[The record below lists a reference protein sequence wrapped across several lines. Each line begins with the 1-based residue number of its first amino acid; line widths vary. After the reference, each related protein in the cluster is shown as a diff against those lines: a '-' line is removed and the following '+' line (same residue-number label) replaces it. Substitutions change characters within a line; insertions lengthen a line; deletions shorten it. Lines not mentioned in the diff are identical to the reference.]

1 MENMKY
7 CPVHKTFH
15 KECHNP
21 NHHHHHE
28 HNNKYHHFHI
38 RKNLLSKTYIIIF
51 LSSVILLL
59 IISLLSLILLLCNIN
74 YPRIFLP
81 AVIIYIGTFICG
93 GGILG
98 SYGPIDNQE
107 LNYIFMR
114 KCASIAMLLICLIVF
129 PFFFFQNLT
138 FFISVKDSKDF
149 CLENEYKSKEEIY
162 IDLIKEKDNLNHI
175 RNNYNNIL
183 KNGLTCFEKQ
193 KCVKS
198 ILDSDSFICNY
209 NYAEIMKENIDCKKI
224 YETEHLVNNLEDTNV
239 ANFASSCLELKKELI
254 KPEKELYKC
263 SSYLNLCK
271 ADSINDEEENK
282 KIENY
287 YDEKDNSYKKKI
299 IEVEKKLKKIKFNN
313 YSYEINCLSNFLYNF
328 ILSFSGIHILIN
340 FGISLTWVILGIFS
354 ILKNCG
360 FIEDS
365 EKKYYKEMM
374 EKANKIYEQM
384 NPSKQTRIEPE
395 ENTPLNLNVK

>member
-1 MENMKY
+1 M
-7 CPVHKTFH
+7 
-15 KECHNP
+15 
-21 NHHHHHE
+21 
-28 HNNKYHHFHI
+28 
-38 RKNLLSKTYIIIF
+38 
-51 LSSVILLL
+51 
-59 IISLLSLILLLCNIN
+59 LCNVN

-81 AVIIYIGTFICG
+81 AVVIYIGSFICG
-93 GGILG
+93 GGIVG

-107 LNYIFMR
+107 LNYIYMR
-114 KCASIAMLLICLIVF
+114 KCASIAMLLICLITF
-129 PFFFFQNLT
+129 PFFFFQNLS
-138 FFISVKDSKDF
+138 FYISVKDSKDF
-149 CLENEYKSKEEIY
+149 CLENEFKSKEEIY
-162 IDLIKEKDNLNHI
+162 IDLMKEKDGLNYI
-175 RNNYNNIL
+175 RNNFKNIL

-209 NYAEIMKENIDCKKI
+209 NYPEIMKENIDCKKI
-224 YETEHLVNNLEDTNV
+224 YETEHLLNNLEDANV
-239 ANFASSCLELKKELI
+239 ANFVSSCLELKKELI
-254 KPEKELYKC
+254 KPENELYKC

-271 ADSINDEEENK
+271 SDSINNKEENK

-287 YDEKDNSYKKKI
+287 YEEKDNTYKNKI
-299 IEVEKKLKKIKFNN
+299 IEIEKKMNNIKFND
-313 YSYEINCLSNFLYNF
+313 YSYETSCLSNISYFF
-328 ILSFSGIHILIN
+328 ILLFCAIHILLI

-354 ILKNCG
+354 ILKSFG

-384 NPSKQTRIEPE
+384 NASKQTKIEPE